1 MAHCPKWA
9 KVAFRKVRGPVSFV
23 ASIMPNYHPL
33 IARAVSRLE
42 NNTPAARHA
51 VFERARVILID
62 QLRIRQP
69 PASDSEITRE
79 RAALEDAIRKV
90 ELEPASPISRPGSEQ
105 ARRDTCNESPFPI
118 FERRAIAN
126 KAPRGAAAF
135 SKPHDAVVEL
145 TKTPASLDSHPG
157 PRVGEQNT
165 RALQA
170 LYERARVILVD
181 QLRIQQPTASDS
193 EIVRRRTTPQ
203 DADRKV
209 ELEST
214 TPPVPHTGPAQAL
227 SARSNEGGISGIPEQ
242 KTPADG
248 PPRGPTTFKED
259 DRPANELTETTN
271 ASILT
276 NLRGIQWLDQL
287 ILDGTNPLASDSLQQ
302 DARTVLKWLSVGE
315 TETIRTKH
323 YDQFGRAIQS
333 YIMEGQASPAAVQS
347 LNLALN
353 DDIRGVFS
361 RLLDREQAATIF
373 DEALTS
379 FANVWIALIVVL
391 NFICIIGLVVS
402 VPTLWTG
409 IAKLSAFYSPL
420 NGWNWIAE
428 LVALSPALG
437 AIAWRDRRLKRPWGA
452 ALLKLDFS
460 GPKRLAR
467 AWRGPVST

>member
-1 MAHCPKWA
+1 M
-9 KVAFRKVRGPVSFV
+9 
-23 ASIMPNYHPL
+23 
-33 IARAVSRLE
+33 
-42 NNTPAARHA
+42 
-51 VFERARVILID
+51 
-62 QLRIRQP
+62 
-69 PASDSEITRE
+69 
-79 RAALEDAIRKV
+79 
-90 ELEPASPISRPGSEQ
+90 
-105 ARRDTCNESPFPI
+105 
-118 FERRAIAN
+118 
-126 KAPRGAAAF
+126 
-135 SKPHDAVVEL
+135 
-145 TKTPASLDSHPG
+145 
-157 PRVGEQNT
+157 
-165 RALQA
+165 
-170 LYERARVILVD
+170 
-181 QLRIQQPTASDS
+181 
-193 EIVRRRTTPQ
+193 
-203 DADRKV
+203 
-209 ELEST
+209 EST

-227 SARSNEGGISGIPEQ
+227 SARSNEGGISGIPEL

-287 ILDGTNPLASDSLQQ
+287 ILDATNPLAPDSLQQ

-315 TETIRTKH
+315 TETIKTKH

-379 FANVWIALIVVL
+379 FANAWIALIVVL

-428 LVALSPALG
+428 LVALSPAFG

-452 ALLKLDFS
+452 ALLTLDFS

-467 AWRGPVST
+467 PWRRPISA